1 MLKHRSNITII
12 KYFAFFLFWIMHPAT
27 QLGALSKRGIPNYSA
42 GSRSY
47 GVSRMADDILGENL
61 YPPRDEIPKSSLRR
75 SNNPT
80 RKHSYQSSLDT
91 DRFSDRSSPESRT
104 GMNLTSGFDRKSL
117 QLRCYFR
124 SNCLFTS
131 GHRKSLCFEF
141 FRAIAL

>member
-1 MLKHRSNITII
+1 MGAVSN
-12 KYFAFFLFWIMHPAT
+12 KD
-27 QLGALSKRGIPNYSA
+27 IPNYSA

-104 GMNLTSGFDRKSL
+104 GMNLPPVLTGSL
-117 QLRCYFR
+117 QLRRILPVF
-124 SNCLFTS
+124 LFTS
-131 GHRKSLCFEF
+131 GHLKLICFWIF
-141 FRAIAL
+141 